1 LSWAGRDPRTTIAL
15 SRRFIPDE
23 RRLCAYSAVRFGRT
37 VELEAV
43 DERSAVRRAAKGMN
57 ADEACSTSVTA
68 DYDERSPFR
77 PARQE
82 PLLTR
87 TVPVAGALPRYR
99 GPSAR
104 RDAVAG
110 VTVAALAIPS
120 AMAYAEVAGLS
131 PVNGLYAL
139 LLPAVAY
146 ALLGSSRQL
155 SIGPEGS
162 ISTLVAAAVLPLAVG
177 GSADAAEL
185 AAMLAILVAIC
196 FAAGWVLRLGWIADY
211 FSRPVLIGYIHGVAV
226 VLVIGQLGKLF
237 GLSIDAS
244 DPLPQLW
251 EVVNELGSVSGA
263 TIAVAAVSLAVLF
276 GLRLVMPKL
285 PAALLVVVAAI
296 GLSWALDLA
305 AHGVTIVGPI
315 PAGLP
320 SFEIPSPA
328 FADIVRLV
336 PAAFGIFLV
345 AFADEILTARS
356 FAGKHNQNVRG
367 SQELLAM
374 GAASAA
380 AGFTQGFSVGA
391 SGSRTAVNDDMGA
404 RSQIAGLFAAAAV
417 AVILLFLTEPVQYLP
432 KAVLGAVIVFAAIGL
447 IEPQA
452 WRALAAVDPVE
463 VAIAAVTTGCVIF
476 FGVLEALVVAVGLS
490 MIDTV
495 RRSARPHDAVLG
507 WVERLGRYADV
518 SLHRSASVT
527 PGVVVYRLD
536 DRLFFANARY
546 FKGRV
551 REAIRAAPG
560 PVRWLVLDAEA
571 ITHTDATGLEA
582 LADVVKDLRRNEIT
596 LALARL
602 RTRMEKQL
610 EDAGVLDEIGRG
622 HLYPTVGAA
631 VEAYEIPGG
640 GS

>member
-1 LSWAGRDPRTTIAL
+1 LSGTKANGT
-15 SRRFIPDE
+15 
-23 RRLCAYSAVRFGRT
+23 
-37 VELEAV
+37 
-43 DERSAVRRAAKGMN
+43 RSAPTPV
-57 ADEACSTSVTA
+57 
-68 DYDERSPFR
+68 DYDQRAPFR

-87 TVPVAGALPRYR
+87 AIPVTAQLPRYR

-120 AMAYAEVAGLS
+120 AMAYAEVAGVS

-146 ALLGSSRQL
+146 AFLGSSRQL
-155 SIGPEGS
+155 SVGPDGS
-162 ISTLVAAAVLPLAVG
+162 ISTLVGVAVLPLAVA
-177 GSADAAEL
+177 GSAGAGEL
-185 AAMLAILVAIC
+185 AAMLAILVAAC
-196 FAAGWVLRLGWIADY
+196 FAAAWVLRLGWIADY
-211 FSRPVLIGYIHGVAV
+211 FSRPVLLGYIHGVAV
-226 VLVIGQLGKLF
+226 VLIIGQLGKLL
-237 GLSIDAS
+237 GLSIDAR

-251 EVVNELGSVSGA
+251 QVITEIDEVSGA
-263 TIAVAAVSLAVLF
+263 TVAVSVVALTALF
-276 GLRLVMPKL
+276 GLRLLMPKL
-285 PAALLVVVAAI
+285 PAALLIVVAAI
-296 GLSWALDLA
+296 GLSWGFDFA
-305 AHGVTIVGPI
+305 AHGIAVVGPI

-320 SFEIPSPA
+320 SFDIPTPR
-328 FADIVRLV
+328 FVDIVRLL
-336 PAAFGIFLV
+336 PAALGIFLV
-345 AFADEILTARS
+345 CFADEILTARS

-374 GAASAA
+374 GAANAA

-391 SGSRTAVNDDMGA
+391 SNSRTAVNDDMGA
-404 RSQIAGLFAAAAV
+404 RSQLSGVVAAATV
-417 AVILLFLTEPVQYLP
+417 AVILLVLTEPVQYLP

-447 IEPQA
+447 IDPKA
-452 WRALAAVDPVE
+452 WRSLAAIDPVE

-518 SLHRSASVT
+518 SLHPSARVT
-527 PGVVVYRLD
+527 AGVVVYRLD

-551 REAIRAAPG
+551 GEAIRAAPA

-571 ITHTDATGLEA
+571 ITHADATGLDA
-582 LADVVKDLRRNEIT
+582 LLDVTNDLRRDEI
-596 LALARL
+596 ALVVARL
-602 RTRMEKQL
+602 RTRMEGQF
-610 EDAGVLDEIGRG
+610 EDAGVLDAIGRS
-622 HLYPTVGAA
+622 HLYPTVHAA
-631 VEAYEIPGG
+631 VDAYTSQDG

>member
-1 LSWAGRDPRTTIAL
+1 MGANANDAGAAPATVD
-15 SRRFIPDE
+15 
-23 RRLCAYSAVRFGRT
+23 YGGRT
-37 VELEAV
+37 
-43 DERSAVRRAAKGMN
+43 
-57 ADEACSTSVTA
+57 
-68 DYDERSPFR
+68 PFR
-77 PARQE
+77 SARQE
-82 PLLTR
+82 SLLTR
-87 TVPVAGALPRYR
+87 TIPVAGELPRYR
-99 GPSAR
+99 GPTAR

-146 ALLGSSRQL
+146 AFLGSSRQL
-155 SIGPEGS
+155 VVGPEGS
-162 ISTLVAAAVLPLAVG
+162 ISTLVAAAVLPLAVA
-177 GSADAAEL
+177 GSTDAAEL

-196 FAAGWVLRLGWIADY
+196 FAAAWALRLGWIADY

-226 VLVIGQLGKLF
+226 VLVIGQLGKLL
-237 GLSIDAS
+237 GLSIDAKE
-244 DPLPQLW
+244 PLPQLW
-251 EVVNELGSVSGA
+251 ETVAELGSVSGA
-263 TIAVAAVSLAVLF
+263 TVAVGVVSLAALF
-276 GLRLVMPKL
+276 GLRLLMPRL
-285 PAALLVVVAAI
+285 PAAILVVVTAI
-296 GLSWALDLA
+296 ALSWAFDFA
-305 AHGVTIVGPI
+305 AYGVTVVGPI
-315 PAGLP
+315 PAGMP
-320 SFEIPSPA
+320 SFDIPSPA
-328 FADIVRLV
+328 VADVVRLV
-336 PAAFGIFLV
+336 PAALGIFLV
-345 AFADEILTARS
+345 SFADEILTARS

-374 GAASAA
+374 GAANAA
-380 AGFTQGFSVGA
+380 AGFTQGFSIGA

-404 RSQIAGLFAAAAV
+404 RSQVAGLFMASAV
-417 AVILLFLTEPVQYLP
+417 AVILLLLTEPVQYLP
-432 KAVLGAVIVFAAIGL
+432 KAVLGAVIVFAATGL

-518 SLHRSASVT
+518 SLHPSALVT

-551 REAIRAAPG
+551 REAVRAAPA
-560 PVRWLVLDAEA
+560 PVHRVVLDAEA
-571 ITHTDATGLEA
+571 ITHADATGLDA
-582 LADVVKDLRRNEIT
+582 LLDLAKDLRRDEIT
-596 LALARL
+596 LVMARA
-602 RTRMEKQL
+602 RARMEESL
-610 EDAGVLDEIGRG
+610 AAAGVLDVIGRE
-622 HLYPTVGAA
+622 HLYPTVRAA
-631 VEAYEIPGG
+631 VDACASTGG
-640 GS
+640 DA